1 MPPTVTQRFL
11 HSHSFINVAVTSPPP
26 LIHPTQYCILASP
39 VLGVRHFCFCF
50 LATKLAINCFCCL
63 SFSIFY
69 SLPFFSFLNS
79 SSLQFKK
86 KKLFLCLN
94 FFFSFLFFFFFFFFL
109 FLFALPILFS
119 RIPFFSAFCLAS
131 SAPFLSF
138 SSIVC
143 QTEGEKETHV
153 RGGTGSGRFSRAGQ
167 SRWSVSRIP

>member
-79 SSLQFKK
+79 SSLPLKK
-86 KKLFLCLN
+86 KTFSLPQFL
-94 FFFSFLFFFFFFFFL
+94 FFFSFFLFLFFFFFLRYRSSSLVFL
-109 FLFALPILFS
+109 FSLPFVLPLLPLFS
-119 RIPFFSAFCLAS
+119 PSLQS
-131 SAPFLSF
+131 SAR
-138 SSIVC
+138 
-143 QTEGEKETHV
+143 QRERKKHM
-153 RGGTGSGRFSRAGQ
+153 
-167 SRWSVSRIP
+167 